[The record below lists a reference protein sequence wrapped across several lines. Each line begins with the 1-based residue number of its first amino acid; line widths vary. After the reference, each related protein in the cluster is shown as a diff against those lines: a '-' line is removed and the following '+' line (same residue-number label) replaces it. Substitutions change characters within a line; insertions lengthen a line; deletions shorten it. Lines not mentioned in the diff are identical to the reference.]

1 MSEQV
6 SFYNKQVKNIEDEGT
21 KIKQLRKLE
30 DLALMYQ
37 DADPKSAKGMA
48 NVLENNAKK
57 FGLDNLFTLPEPP
70 KDDSVVGKI
79 TKFVKP
85 EFDPKAVYK
94 DADRFYETANAE
106 RKLLEDI
113 EKAKEG
119 EKVRAGFDKMQSQPE
134 PGLHNDL
141 PRNVTDN

>member
-1 MSEQV
+1 MAEQV
-6 SFYNKQVKNIEDEGT
+6 SFYDKQVKNIKDEGT
-21 KIKQLRKLE
+21 KIEQLRKLE

-37 DADPKSAKGMA
+37 GADPKSAKGMA

-70 KDDSVVGKI
+70 KDDSVVGKFKELV
-79 TKFVKP
+79 TSK
-85 EFDPKAVYK
+85 FDPKAVFK
-94 DADRFYETANAE
+94 DAGRFYEKANAE

-119 EKVRAGFDKMQSQPE
+119 EKVKAGFDEMYSQPE
-134 PGLHNDL
+134 REL
-141 PRNVTDN
+141 PDEQDPSVTDN